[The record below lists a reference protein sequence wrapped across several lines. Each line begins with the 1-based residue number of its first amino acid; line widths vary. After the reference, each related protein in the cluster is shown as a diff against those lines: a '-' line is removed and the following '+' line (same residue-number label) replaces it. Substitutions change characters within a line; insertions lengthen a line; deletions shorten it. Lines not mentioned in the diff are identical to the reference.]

1 MDVIAAVGFVYA
13 LRSVG
18 HWCQNKSE
26 NETGLALRLSFNKL
40 EATQAT
46 SIYFRAESYVY

>member
-13 LRSVG
+13 LRSG